1 MAKQQGGTDILSML
15 ARHSDLALAAAV
27 VGVLFVLI
35 VPVPAPVIDILLT
48 LNIACSLLLLLV
60 ALGGGR
66 AMDFNTFPS
75 LLLFTTLFRLSM
87 NVASTRL
94 ILLQGYAGQV
104 INAFGN
110 FVVGGDMIVGLIIF
124 LVLIVIQFVVITK
137 GSGRISEVAAR
148 FTLDAMPG
156 KQMAIDADLNSGL
169 ISEDD
174 ARQRREDIAQEAEF
188 YGSMD
193 GASKFVRGDAVA
205 GLIITAI
212 NLIGGMIIGKI
223 NGMSVGE
230 AAQTYSILT
239 VGDGLVSQ
247 IPSLIIATTA
257 AVIVTKASSNHNL
270 ARSTGQQV
278 LTDPRAIATAAAIM
292 FSFGLIPGLPTTP
305 FMLLA
310 FLLFGLFLALRKS
323 RAAEAGPS
331 VEPPSAQ
338 PALAAPEQ
346 LVELLQVDRMAI
358 EVGYQIIPLLDP
370 RQNDEM
376 VRKIGAVR
384 RQMAERFGI
393 VLPSIR
399 VTDNLQLK
407 PEEYAIRLKGQTVA
421 RGVLHPGHYLAM
433 DSGLVQEPV
442 EGIETTE
449 PAFGLPALWIPADR
463 KEMAEAA
470 GYTVADPRSVLITH
484 LNETIKRH
492 AHEIL
497 TREDVRTLVDNLKE
511 RTPTIVDEIVPS
523 VISLGGIQNV
533 LQNLLREGIPIN
545 DLGTILEAVADGSQK
560 TKDPDM
566 LTELVRKAMS
576 RTICARVQQRGS
588 RLGAITLDPA
598 IEQMIAIAVQDGGD
612 GNSVHLEPTTSAR
625 FIEQL
630 MHMVRDTVASGFE
643 AVLLVSSPIR
653 RHVRRIVEQVVP
665 DLPVLAYDELV
676 NDLPIEGRGTVSTAT
691 AE

>member
-1 MAKQQGGTDILSML
+1 MARQRGGTDILSLL
-15 ARHSDLALAAAV
+15 ARHSDLALAAGV
-27 VGVLFVLI
+27 VGVLFVLV

-60 ALGGGR
+60 ALGGGK
-66 AMDFNTFPS
+66 ALDFNTFPS
-75 LLLFTTLFRLSM
+75 LLLFATLFRLSM

-94 ILLQGYAGQV
+94 ILLHGYAGQV
-104 INAFGN
+104 ISAFGN
-110 FVVGGDMIVGLIIF
+110 FVVGGNMVVGLIIF

-169 ISEDD
+169 ISEEE
-174 ARQRREDIAQEAEF
+174 ARRRRETISQEAEF

-205 GLIITAI
+205 GLVITAI
-212 NLIGGMIIGKI
+212 NLLGGMIMGKI

-270 ARSTGQQV
+270 ARSAGKQV
-278 LTDPRAIATAAAIM
+278 LTDPRAIGTAATIM
-292 FSFGLIPGLPTTP
+292 FFFGLIPGLPTGP

-310 FLLFGLFLALRKS
+310 FLLSGLFVALRRS
-323 RAAEAGPS
+323 RAAEAAA
-331 VEPPSAQ
+331 EPEPRPA
-338 PALAAPEQ
+338 PTALAEPEQ
-346 LVELLQVDRMAI
+346 LVELLRVDRMAI
-358 EVGYQIIPLLDP
+358 EVGYRIIPLLDP
-370 RQNDEM
+370 RQNNEM

-384 RQMAERFGI
+384 RQMAQRLG
-393 VLPSIR
+393 VVVPPIR
-399 VTDNLQLK
+399 ITDNLQLK
-407 PEEYAIRLKGQTVA
+407 PEEYVIRLKGQTVA
-421 RGVLHPGHYLAM
+421 RGTLLPGHYLAM
-433 DSGLVQEPV
+433 DAGLVQEAV
-442 EGIETTE
+442 EGIETSE

-463 KEMAEAA
+463 KEAAEAA

-484 LNETIKRH
+484 LNETIKKH

-497 TREDVRTLVDNLKE
+497 TREDVRTLVDGLKE
-511 RTPTIVDEIVPS
+511 RTPTIVDELVPN

-533 LQNLLREGIPIN
+533 LQNLLREGIPVN
-545 DLGTILEAVADGSQK
+545 DLGTILEAVADSALK
-560 TKDPDM
+560 TKDPDL
-566 LTELVRKAMS
+566 LTEFVRKAMS
-576 RTICARVQQRGS
+576 RTICAHVQQRGG

-598 IEQMIAIAVQDGGD
+598 IEQMIAMAIQEGGD
-612 GNSVHLEPTTSAR
+612 GNAVHLEPKASAR

-630 MHMVRDTVASGFE
+630 MQMVRDTVASGFE

-676 NDLPIEGRGTVSTAT
+676 NDLPIEGRGTVSVSL